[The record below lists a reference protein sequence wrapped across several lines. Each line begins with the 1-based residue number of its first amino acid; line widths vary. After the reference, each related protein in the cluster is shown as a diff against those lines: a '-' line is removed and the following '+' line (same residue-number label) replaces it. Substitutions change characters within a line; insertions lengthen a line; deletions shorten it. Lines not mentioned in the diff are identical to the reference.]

1 MAQPNPQLER
11 AKQGDPEAIAALM
24 SRSLKPK
31 GIEVRAESGGDVLQV
46 TLEGAQPV
54 NRTALVDFIRK
65 GMMQLGI
72 ESLRAVQVDWRQSG
86 SLLTEWTEEI
96 PLQESGDF
104 DFAAASLS
112 QIDDPASE
120 AGDASSLAGD
130 PTSEV
135 ESATVEPNDKKS
147 KKRKSAKTSQSSSPL
162 VLVLGLVAIAL
173 GLWYF
178 YREGK
183 LDSVIAQLPASV
195 QQFLP
200 PSTGS
205 TTDPEMP
212 LESPSPEGE
221 AEEAPEA
228 TAPAE
233 SPAPEAAPAPDAEPA
248 PEEAPEAAAPAES
261 PAPEATPAPDAAP
274 EAAPVTG
281 DFAAGVRNAMR
292 AAELAQTAQTA
303 AEWTAV
309 AAEWEAAIAQFQ
321 AMPASDPNYGKAQ
334 ERIPTYQTNLQYAQ
348 TNAENAAN

>member
-200 PSTGS
+200 PSTGN

-212 LESPSPEGE
+212 LESPEGEAEEGE

-228 TAPAE
+228 A
-233 SPAPEAAPAPDAEPA
+233 APEEAPAPDAAPA
-248 PEEAPEAAAPAES
+248 PEEAPEAAAPTES
-261 PAPEATPAPDAAP
+261 PAPEEAPAPDAAP
-274 EAAPVTG
+274 EAAPVAG

-292 AAELAQTAQTA
+292 AAELAQTAQSA

-321 AMPASDPNYGKAQ
+321 AMPESDPNYGKAQ